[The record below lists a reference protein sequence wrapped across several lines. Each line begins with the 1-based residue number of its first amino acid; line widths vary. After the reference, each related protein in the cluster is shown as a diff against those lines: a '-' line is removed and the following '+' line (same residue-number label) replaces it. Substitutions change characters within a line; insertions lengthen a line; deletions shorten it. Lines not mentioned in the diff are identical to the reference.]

1 MDVKIVDALDLDSIL
16 IQEGRD
22 MVTLMSC
29 HPYGVPGGN
38 FRYLV
43 YCEYVEK
50 AEVQEIKDEEQEKEK
65 EKKEELV
72 YASGKR

>member
-1 MDVKIVDALDLDSIL
+1 MKQGSIVYLHTLWETRVYKTVDVKIVDFFDLNSIL

-29 HPYGVPGGN
+29 HPYGVPGGK

-43 YCEYVEK
+43 YCEYVE
-50 AEVQEIKDEEQEKEK
+50 
-65 EKKEELV
+65 
-72 YASGKR
+72 